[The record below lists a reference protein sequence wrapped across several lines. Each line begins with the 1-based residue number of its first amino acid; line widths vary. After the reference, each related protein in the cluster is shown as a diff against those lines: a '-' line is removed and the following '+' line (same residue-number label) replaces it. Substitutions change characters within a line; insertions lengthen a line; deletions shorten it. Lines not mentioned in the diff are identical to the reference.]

1 MKSSNI
7 GGQAVLEGIMMRH
20 GDDYAVAVRKPDG
33 EIFVQKEEYHSVI
46 KWKALTKIPFIRG
59 VFNFIDS
66 MALGIKTLM
75 FSAEFYED
83 EEEVKSEKELT
94 EEEIAKKEKQEKWMM
109 NATVAIS
116 VVIAVA
122 VFMVLPYFLSSL
134 LKPLMPSYHLR
145 TLVEGFVRIGIFIL
159 YIALIS
165 RMDDIQRTFMYHG
178 AEHKCIN
185 CIEHGLPLTVDNVRI
200 SSRQHKRC
208 GTSFL
213 FFVLAISII
222 LLMLIQVE
230 SPLMR
235 VIVRIALI
243 PVIAGISYE
252 VLKLAGRS
260 ENPIINLL
268 SRPGLA
274 IQKLTTKEPDDSMI
288 EVAIQAVEAVFD
300 WRAYEAENF
309 KTAEDL

>member
-66 MALGIKTLM
+66 MVLGIKTLM

-122 VFMVLPYFLSSL
+122 GFMVLPYFLSSL

-235 VIVRIALI
+235 VIVRIDLI